1 MTPHPR
7 NARIKGEPQPP
18 NRFIFGDA
26 VDASGLEATE
36 YLVHTAAP
44 AFVCRLVGNDF
55 TEFAGRDTEAFASA
69 LLFEAD
75 ANRSVY
81 VCNRGL
87 RLFDF
92 VFSGEVPTAAR
103 CRRSAMKP

>member
-69 LLFEAD
+69 LLFD
-75 ANRSVY
+75 PM
-81 VCNRGL
+81 
-87 RLFDF
+87 
-92 VFSGEVPTAAR
+92 PTAVFMCAIADCDCLILSSVAR
-103 CRRSAMKP
+103 CRRRRACRQSAMKP